1 MLKQDF
7 QPFFNCSASSQ
18 FLFAENILS
27 ARKAVYRVEDQWV
40 NAYFRYSDLSLT
52 IVNLEY
58 GLIAVDSGV
67 LMLSHGDPIS
77 SMLNSAFLHR
87 VMNYLADWS
96 PFKTNS
102 YPNDGLKLYSETGK
116 MLNAI
121 FVRVADGKTWHIAF
135 HLKPETSTDAIKPD
149 MVKLLSMLASL
160 GLVKNP
166 VVRERVGKKPWI

>member
-1 MLKQDF
+1 
-7 QPFFNCSASSQ
+7 
-18 FLFAENILS
+18 
-27 ARKAVYRVEDQWV
+27 
-40 NAYFRYSDLSLT
+40 
-52 IVNLEY
+52 
-58 GLIAVDSGV
+58 
-67 LMLSHGDPIS
+67 
-77 SMLNSAFLHR
+77 
-87 VMNYLADWS
+87 MNYLADWS

-135 HLKPETSTDAIKPD
+135 HLKPD